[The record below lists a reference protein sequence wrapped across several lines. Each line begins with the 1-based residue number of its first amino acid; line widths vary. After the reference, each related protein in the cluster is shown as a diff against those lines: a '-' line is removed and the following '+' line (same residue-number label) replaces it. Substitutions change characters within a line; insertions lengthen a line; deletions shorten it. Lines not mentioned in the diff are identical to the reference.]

1 MEWYSTF
8 KKMIA
13 FLAALIMQSFFV
25 FPVQA
30 DHETPVHDRSFYIV
44 PSIMIWRLN
53 HGWNIRMAGFS
64 SLSR

>member
-1 MEWYSTF
+1 MEWNSTF

-30 DHETPVHDRSFYIV
+30 DHETPVHDRSFYNDLEIESRV
-44 PSIMIWRLN
+44 EYPD
-53 HGWNIRMAGFS
+53 GWLFI
-64 SLSR
+64 LE